1 MRKNILLYL
10 SLALFSLTSSAQEA
24 KQILDELS
32 DKAAN
37 YKSMEADFSYR
48 MLNDA
53 DGIDE
58 MQKGS
63 ILTSGEKYNL
73 EIAGQK
79 IISDGKTVW
88 TVIEDAEEV
97 QISNVPEEDEAAEE
111 YISPTKILTLWE
123 KGFKY
128 KYVGSEN
135 LNGAAHH
142 LIDLFPED
150 PSDKSF
156 HTIKLFIN
164 KAKMEV
170 TKINIKGKD
179 GTDYIYSID
188 EFNVNGNIA
197 EGQFTF
203 NKPNYDVIDLR

>member
-1 MRKNILLYL
+1 MKKGIVLYL
-10 SLALFSLTSSAQEA
+10 SLALFSLNSFAQEA

-32 DKAAN
+32 EKAAN
-37 YKSMEADFSYR
+37 YKSMEANFSYR
-48 MLNDA
+48 MLNEA

-63 ILTSGEKYNL
+63 ILTSGEKYHL

-97 QISNVPEEDEAAEE
+97 QISNVPDDLEASEE

-128 KYVGSEN
+128 KYRGSET
-135 LNGAAHH
+135 LNGRSHH
-142 LIDLFPED
+142 LIDLFPEN
-150 PSDKSF
+150 PADKSF
-156 HTIKLFIN
+156 HTIKLFVD
-164 KAKMEV
+164 KSKMEV
-170 TKINIKGKD
+170 SKISIKGKD

-188 EFNVNGNIA
+188 EFNVNGNVA